1 MNSTQTL
8 NLARKWRSSHFDQIV
23 GQDLSVRMLKNSLY
37 LGHIFPVYL
46 FSGQRGC
53 GKTSTARIFAAAL
66 NCEQLS
72 HFRKHPKDTV
82 IPCLTC
88 SSCLAMHKGM
98 HPDFIEIDAA
108 SHTGVD
114 NVRSIID
121 ASTLMPLMGEKKI
134 YLIDEAHMLSKAA
147 FNAFL
152 KILEEPPLSVVFI
165 LATTDVE
172 KIIETVRS
180 RCFQLFFR
188 PIKNDQL
195 ITHLQTVCL
204 AESINHDRAGL
215 ELIVK
220 ESQGSARDALNLLE
234 QVRFAYSAVTILSV
248 SQVLGHVDDR
258 ALLKLLQATLFDDT
272 RGVMNALSEISY
284 ESSSL
289 DFIWKRL
296 IELARSIL
304 WCKYGVTKQSI
315 TAYEAEINAL
325 AKRCSYKDLQSF
337 IMTMH
342 KEYATFVKTA
352 AQHAFFEMI
361 CLSLCRRTHRDD
373 SGGFDDSG
381 AAQSQSVLMPMDEV
395 QNSDESEDGDE
406 EEDDDQDAAHV
417 GLWSRFV
424 ADIAPSIT
432 NPLLLSV
439 LQRGV
444 LVDAI
449 AESHEVIVNFPKD
462 MQFFSEVVQHHTA
475 EINAFLHTK
484 YGRPMQFKALFV
496 ESKVSIDA
504 PVVSS
509 VRVRSGQPAALSQ
522 ESRVRVEPSNYPQ
535 KKAFYQA
542 PKKEVVSSYDE
553 TSIDVSD
560 KNSWKKTHMILEF
573 FPGHITEIRECTNEQ
588 QS

>member
-66 NCEQLS
+66 NCEQLA
-72 HFRKHPKDTV
+72 HFRKQPKDTV

-88 SSCLAMHKGM
+88 SSCLAMQKGI

-121 ASTLMPLMGEKKI
+121 ASSLMPLMGEKKI

-152 KILEEPPLSVVFI
+152 KILEEPPMSVVFI

-172 KIIETVRS
+172 KILETVRS
-180 RCFQLFFR
+180 RCFQLFFK
-188 PIKNDQL
+188 PIKNEQL

-204 AESINHDRAGL
+204 AESINHDRPGL

-234 QVRFAYSAVTILSV
+234 QVRFAYSAVTLISV

-258 ALLKLLQATLFDDT
+258 ALLKLLQATFFDDT

-289 DFIWKRL
+289 DFIWNRL

-304 WCKYGVTKQSI
+304 WCKYGVTKPST
-315 TAYEAEINAL
+315 TAYEVEINAL

-337 IMTMH
+337 ILTLH

-352 AQHAFFEMI
+352 AQQAFFEMI
-361 CLSLCRRTHRDD
+361 CLSICRRSDRDER
-373 SGGFDDSG
+373 GGSDDSG
-381 AAQSQSVLMPMDEV
+381 AAQSQSAPLPMNEPQGFDGHDDE
-395 QNSDESEDGDE
+395 DDE
-406 EEDDDQDAAHV
+406 EEEDEAQV
-417 GLWSRFV
+417 GVWSRFV

-449 AESHEVIVNFPKD
+449 TESNDIVVTFPKD
-462 MQFFSEVVQHHTA
+462 MQFFSEVVQHHMP
-475 EINAFLHTK
+475 EINAFLQTK
-484 YGRPMQFKALFV
+484 YARPLQFKAIFSQIAAPAQ
-496 ESKVSIDA
+496 ESPI
-504 PVVSS
+504 PS
-509 VRVRSGQPAALSQ
+509 VRVRSEQRPDVPQ
-522 ESRVRVEPSNYPQ
+522 ESRASVQPATNYPQ
-535 KKAFYQA
+535 RKSFYQA
-542 PKKEVVSSYDE
+542 PKKEIVSRSDE

-560 KNSWKKTHMILEF
+560 KQSWKKTHMILEF